1 MSIKQV
7 ELFESNNIWNLQ
19 KQINE
24 FISEHYRTWNIL
36 DIKYQCMSSHLPRD
50 SEDDWNLIYT
60 GMVIYIKPDN
70 EEDSVAEGGTGNVA
84 QSIFK
89 DSELR
94 RVDIKD
100 KDSL

>member
-24 FISEHYRTWNIL
+24 FISENYKEYNIL

-50 SEDDWNLIYT
+50 SADDWNLIYT
-60 GMVIYIKPDN
+60 GMVIYIKPYN
-70 EEDSVAEGGTGNVA
+70 EDSVPEGGETSNVA
-84 QSIFK
+84 QAIFK
-89 DSELR
+89 KYDDNGQGEDPL
-94 RVDIKD
+94 
-100 KDSL
+100 